1 MKKIILIAI
10 AMALLLPIIPFSGTS
25 HIAPVRADGNTT
37 TFTKAVD
44 TDGNNDYADDG
55 KTVLIGGT
63 IKYRITWAFTPGTQ
77 NVVSP
82 YVVDTVPTGTTYV
95 NPSANP
101 TTNVEYSTNGGASW
115 NAGQPPNG
123 SPAGTM
129 IRWNTPSM
137 FTSWIGANASSW
149 NRSQALAQP
158 SDIDVSRTNNGSPSS
173 ISDIWYDMKLDSNNY
188 PCIVWQ
194 DNGDPRDAT
203 AVPKAGLPTFN
214 THLYF
219 VRWNGANWVCQNG
232 TVYNPTAAY
241 PNTNAMIPVPTIN
254 FWNPQHPR
262 LALDSND
269 APHIVFDAW
278 RNISGGNYDIHFV
291 QWDTGTARWIDR
303 SGNLPTNQCYIYAQS
318 PNSYYPQI
326 EMDSSNNAIV
336 TWFEELILGI
346 GQYRIFTC
354 RIPGTLG
361 TETDLQGGSNISSY
375 TITRSATSR
384 IGTTFSMSLDS
395 NNRPGIAFENGNPA
409 EIHFVRWNG
418 SSWRDIYGNTYTTG
432 SATSNV
438 TNTGSGDSSTPWLK
452 FDSSNNPRITW
463 NEIRPNPVNTICYLG
478 WSSTNGRWET
488 VTGASYNAASLNASV
503 LAGTMGGKPAMDLD
517 RNYRPCIAFYGGFM
531 RWNGASWINGSGN
544 LASSNT
550 TDGTG
555 TLTLFAAQFNPIDLR
570 TVSSVEK
577 IGIVTGMQGSPA
589 SIYDVAYIQTNIPS
603 PQSGTYYFNVTAP
616 VVTPSICNTAQFI
629 HQHVVGGAL
638 TTQNSNTV
646 CNSMTEISLAK
657 IATKS
662 NYLRTEDIGF
672 DILINNPTAGVTNN
686 VVLTDTIPANLVY
699 KNSSLTPS
707 SVTATTITYN
717 IGNLAANSSIAI
729 HINFTVNPAYVF
741 NYLPLNVTNTAT
753 VTSTQY
759 TPKTANASARI
770 DEIGMTFA
778 KTANKTSYKFYEKV
792 IYTISVKNIGTLPY
806 TGVTIDDPL
815 PTDLVFESISP
826 AVGTNVNNV
835 YKIVIGT
842 INPGVANTY
851 TLTFSVNKNSIKNKE
866 KNGLTSF
873 DIINTATLK
882 RDNYENM
889 VSSVKSRILLPKL
902 QVIKSASRSSMS
914 PDDTVTFTIV
924 AKNISDVET
933 TNTALYDVFP
943 NELVYV
949 SSEPVGAV
957 KQGKLEYD
965 LGTFN
970 PGESHSYSITF
981 KIKPKDVWPDNG
993 ISVIN
998 TAILSCTE
1006 LDNVVD
1012 HAMVAINLK
1021 RSAGPLD
1028 LVCKW
1033 GNLDSKTNVLS
1044 GSDLSLE
1051 LYATGGGSPY
1061 DFTIDW
1067 GDGSPKTM
1075 KSSVPES
1082 DIVKTDHT
1090 FTAGEY
1096 IVTIKCVDKGA
1107 RTKIVTRKITVK

>member
-1 MKKIILIAI
+1 MKKILLIAI
-10 AMALLLPIIPFSGTS
+10 AMVLLLPIFSFSGTS
-25 HIAPVRADGNTT
+25 HIAPVRADGTTT
-37 TFTKAVD
+37 TFLKAVD
-44 TDGNNDYADDG
+44 TDGNLDFADDG

-63 IKYRITWAFTPGTQ
+63 LRYRITWAFTPGTQ

-82 YVVDTVPTGTTYV
+82 YVVDTVPAGTTYV

-123 SPAGTM
+123 SPAGTL
-129 IRWNTPSM
+129 IRWTMPSV
-137 FTSWIGANASSW
+137 FSSWTGANGSSW
-149 NRSQALAQP
+149 NRVQALAQP
-158 SDIDVSRTNNGSPSS
+158 SDIDASRTNNGSPTS
-173 ISDIWYDMKLDSNNY
+173 ISEIWYDMKLDANNY

-194 DNGDPRDAT
+194 DGSDPRDPST
-203 AVPKAGLPTFN
+203 APRAGLPVVN
-214 THLYF
+214 THMYF
-219 VRWNGANWVCQNG
+219 VRWNGSNWVCQDG
-232 TVYNPTAAY
+232 SVYNPTAAF
-241 PNTNAMIPVPTIN
+241 PNTAAQVPTPNNI
-254 FWNPQHPR
+254 WAPSHPR
-262 LALDSND
+262 LALDNRGD
-269 APHIVFDAW
+269 PHIVYDAW
-278 RNISGGNYDIHFV
+278 RTASGGNYDIHFV
-291 QWDTGTARWIDR
+291 HWDPVGIKWINNTGGSPTA
-303 SGNLPTNQCYIYAQS
+303 QAFIYAQS
-318 PNSYYPQI
+318 SNSYYPQI
-326 EMDSSNNAIV
+326 EMDTSNNAIIA
-336 TWFEELILGI
+336 WLEETFAGS
-346 GQYRIFTC
+346 GQYRILTC

-361 TETDLQGGSNISSY
+361 GETDLLGGNNIASY
-375 TITRSATSR
+375 QITRASTSR
-384 IGTTFSMSLDS
+384 LGTTFCMSLDLS
-395 NNRPGIAFENGNPA
+395 NRPGIAFENGNPA

-418 SSWRDIYGNTYTTG
+418 SSWRDIYGNMYFTG
-432 SATSNV
+432 SASSNV
-438 TNTGSGDSSTPWLK
+438 TNTGSGDSSTPWLR
-452 FDSSNNPRITW
+452 FDNSNNPRITW

-478 WSSTNGRWET
+478 WNSATVRWELVNGT
-488 VTGASYNAASLNASV
+488 AYNSGTLNAALVS
-503 LAGTMGGKPAMDLD
+503 GTLGGRPTLDLD

-531 RWNGASWINGSGN
+531 RWNGAAWINGGN
-544 LASSNT
+544 NPIALNT

-555 TLTLFAAQFNPIDLR
+555 TLIQYTSTFNPIDVR
-570 TVSSVEK
+570 TVNNVEK
-577 IGIVTGMQGSPA
+577 IGIVTPMQGNPA
-589 SIYDVAYIQTNIPS
+589 AAYDVAYIQSNIAAPL
-603 PQSGTYYFNVTAP
+603 SGTFYFNVTAP
-616 VVTPSICNTAQFI
+616 VVSPSICNTAQFV
-629 HQHVVGGAL
+629 HQHTVGGAL

-672 DILINNPTAGVTNN
+672 DILINNPTAGVVNN
-686 VVLTDTIPANLVY
+686 VVVTDTIPANLVY

-717 IGNLAANSSIAI
+717 IGNLAANSSVAI
-729 HINFTVNPAYVF
+729 HINFTVNPSYVF
-741 NYLPLNVTNTAT
+741 NYLPLNVTNSAR

-778 KTANKTSYKFYEKV
+778 KTANKASYKFYEKV

-842 INPGVANTY
+842 INPGVTNTY
-851 TLTFSVNKNSIKNKE
+851 TLTFSVNKSSIKNRE

-889 VSSVKSRILLPKL
+889 VSSVKSRILIPKL

-970 PGESHSYSITF
+970 PGESRSYSITF

-1012 HAMVAINLK
+1012 HAMVAINPK

-1096 IVTIKCVDKGA
+1096 VVTIKCVDKGA